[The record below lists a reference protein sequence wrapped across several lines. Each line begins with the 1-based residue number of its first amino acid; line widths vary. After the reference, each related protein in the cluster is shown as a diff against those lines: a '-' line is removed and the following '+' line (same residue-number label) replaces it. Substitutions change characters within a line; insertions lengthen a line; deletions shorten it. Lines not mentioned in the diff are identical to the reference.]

1 MIEFIFTIDYEIY
14 GNGEGLLGELV
25 YEPAKRLKAI
35 FDKWNTHFVV
45 FVEVAE
51 LETIEANNTDDAI
64 ERVKQQVRDFY
75 RAGYEIGLHLHPQ
88 WYNAL
93 YENGKWFL
101 DYSEYNLCIQPRERI
116 IQIVDRSI
124 GYLRRLLGAPDFTP
138 LSFRAG
144 NWLIQP
150 TRTMAQ
156 VLYERGFKVDSS
168 VFKGGR
174 QHQHNLD
181 FRPALKNGYFWPFA
195 DDVNVASPQGWL
207 VEFPTYTTMVPIW
220 KLLTTKRIGLQRK
233 APINA
238 PSAPK
243 KRFSLLDFLHFLYPL
258 KLDFCRMTMEEL
270 KQMLDIEI
278 RKDRENPTTFRPIV
292 AIGHTKDLFDFETV
306 EAFLGYLQKNGI
318 RISNFGDVHR
328 KVQVLNKMYNKGIS

>member
-1 MIEFIFTIDYEIY
+1 MIEFIFTIDYEIF
-14 GNGEGLLGELV
+14 GNGKGSLEELI
-25 YEPAKRLKAI
+25 YGPAKQLKAI
-35 FDKWNTHFVV
+35 FDKWNTRFVV

-51 LETIEANNTDDAI
+51 LEMIEANETDEAI
-64 ERVKQQVRDFY
+64 DLVKHQVREFFGT
-75 RAGYEIGLHLHPQ
+75 GYEIGLHLHPQ
-88 WYNAL
+88 WYNAR

-156 VLYERGFKVDSS
+156 VLYERGLKVDSS

-195 DDVNVASPQGWL
+195 DDVNVASPQGRL
-207 VEFPTYTTMVPIW
+207 VEFPIYSTMVPIW
-220 KLLTTKRIGLQRK
+220 KLLTTKRIGLQQK
-233 APINA
+233 APTNA

-243 KRFSLLDFLHFLYPL
+243 KRFRLLDFLHFLYPL

-270 KQMLDIEI
+270 KQMLDAEI
-278 RKDRENPTTFRPIV
+278 RKDREDPTTFRPIV

-318 RISNFGDVHR
+318 RISDFRDVSR
-328 KVQVLNKMYNKGIS
+328 KVQGLSPMSYQ